1 MHELNNSAEEE
12 NKPLANLTEN
22 YDSQLSEA
30 ESILENSEEE
40 TADFTDYS
48 GLDRNGIIARAEEQ
62 INATDTRKAW
72 NNLQRLKEAH
82 EALLQAEIPSLIKEW
97 TEAGNDP
104 RDFKPQ
110 HDDKRKQFNEIINR
124 FRQKREEE
132 KKRSEEEKVA
142 NLKKKKSVLEKMKV
156 LVEGEETEESRNE
169 IRELQRQWKEI
180 RHIPKEFKDELN
192 ESYKFILDK
201 FYDNLTMFNEL
212 KDLDREKNLSEK
224 IELIKKVEQ
233 LKDETNIRRALITL
247 HKFHEDWKNIGP
259 VRKEISEE
267 IWQRFKLASDAVIND
282 KKAKQEERQ
291 KFYDENYE
299 IKKMMAEK
307 AAYYTMAIP
316 GTLKEWQE
324 AAKEMD
330 TLLEQW
336 KQIGPVSSDQNE
348 EVWGKFSKARNEF
361 FAARREF
368 FNTLNASRNEN
379 IKIKTVLCEK
389 AEALMNSE
397 DFAGTTEALNQ
408 LQAEWK
414 KSGPVPE
421 SHNQALWGRFRAAF
435 DKFYERKNK
444 HYESKKAEEQGAIT
458 KKEEVIA
465 RMQQL
470 DQLTDVDE
478 VFKQLRECQQ
488 LWVQAGFVSSR
499 NNAPLHKKYQ
509 ELNEHLFTK
518 FKRSSDEMKA
528 GVMKEHYQTLSSAPD
543 GFTKLKSEERK
554 VRDRINKLNDE
565 IATLERNLGFFANS
579 KNADLIR
586 KEYEGNIKKA
596 KDQIARLEK
605 ELKVIKEFTPQR
617 TENNRYAK

>member
-1 MHELNNSAEEE
+1 MHELNKDAEEE
-12 NKPLANLTEN
+12 SKIAGISTES

-30 ESILENSEEE
+30 ESILEKSEEE
-40 TADFTDYS
+40 VADFTDYS
-48 GLDRNGIIARAEEQ
+48 GLDRSAIIARAEEQ

-72 NNLQRLKEAH
+72 SNLQRLKEAH
-82 EALLQAEIPSLIKEW
+82 EALLQAEIPALIKDW

-110 HDDKRKQFNEIINR
+110 HDDKRKQFNEILNR
-124 FRQKREEE
+124 YKQKREDE

-142 NLKKKKSVLEKMKV
+142 NLKKKKAVVEKMKL
-156 LVEGEETEESRNE
+156 LVEGEETEESRNQ

-192 ESYKFILDK
+192 ESYKFLLDK
-201 FYDNLTMFNEL
+201 YYDNLSMFNEL

-233 LKDETNIRRALITL
+233 LKDESNIRRALITL

-259 VRKEISEE
+259 VRREISDEV
-267 IWQRFKLASDAVIND
+267 WQRFKLASDAVIND

-291 KFYDENYE
+291 KYYDENYE
-299 IKKMMAEK
+299 IKKLMAEK
-307 AAYYTMAIP
+307 AGYYNMAVP
-316 GTLKEWQE
+316 QTLKEWQD

-336 KQIGPVSSDQNE
+336 KHIGPVSSDQNE

-368 FNTLNASRNEN
+368 FNNLNASRNEN
-379 IKIKTVLCEK
+379 IKIKTELCLK

-397 DFAGTTEALNQ
+397 DFAETTEALNQ

-421 SHNQALWGRFRAAF
+421 SHNQALWARFRGAF

-444 HYESKKAEEQGAIT
+444 YYESKKAEEQGAIN
-458 KKEEVIA
+458 KKEEIIA
-465 RMQQL
+465 KMKEL
-470 DQLTDVDE
+470 DQLTDVDA
-478 VFKQLRECQQ
+478 VFKQLREYQQ
-488 LWVQAGFVSSR
+488 QWVQAGFVSSR

-509 ELNEHLFTK
+509 ELNEHLFSK

-528 GVMKEHYQTLSSAPD
+528 GVMKEHYQTLSNAPD
-543 GFTKLKSEERK
+543 GFSKMKSEERK
-554 VRDRINKLNDE
+554 IRDRINKLNDE

-579 KNADLIR
+579 KNADLIK
-586 KEYEGNIKKA
+586 KEYEGNINKA
-596 KDQIARLEK
+596 KEQITRLEK
-605 ELKVIKEFTPQR
+605 ELRVIKDLTPQR
-617 TENNRYAK
+617 TENNRNAR